1 MRKLTVFFFL
11 LPFITRAQLSSVAG
25 NSPADSLAAL
35 YFANQK
41 ETLAIHNGRIFYG
54 YPEVV
59 GEAFYPST
67 GFQKA
72 SLLFD
77 GTWYH
82 DVSIMYDTYLD
93 DIILVHPSLTVIR
106 LFSERVE
113 QFSFDGLNF
122 IRLNADKDHVLK
134 PGFYQ
139 RLVEG
144 NATILVHRSKKIEEN
159 IVDMRV
165 ERKFV
170 SATRY
175 FILKD
180 GVYHPIYR
188 QKFLFDI
195 LKVNRQAIVKH
206 LKSQGIRYK
215 DDQEKAIIAI
225 AQYFNQLRK

>member
-1 MRKLTVFFFL
+1 MRQLTVFFFL
-11 LPFITRAQLSSVAG
+11 LPFIVEGQHSQI
-25 NSPADSLAAL
+25 ADSPGVDSIAAF
-35 YFANQK
+35 YFANQG
-41 ETLAIHNGRIFYG
+41 ETLAIHNGRVFLG
-54 YPEVV
+54 YPGIV
-59 GEAFYPST
+59 GDAFYPST
-67 GFQKA
+67 AFQKG
-72 SLLFD
+72 SILFD

-82 DVSIMYDTYLD
+82 DVSIMYDIYQD
-93 DIILVHPSLTVIR
+93 DVILLHPGSTPIR
-106 LFSERVE
+106 LFSGRIA

-122 IRLNADKDHVLK
+122 VRLNADKDHVLK

-139 RLVEG
+139 HLVEG

-175 FILKD
+175 FILRD
-180 GVYHPIYR
+180 GAYHPIHR

-195 LKVNRQAIVKH
+195 LKVNRQAIIKH

-225 AQYFNQLRK
+225 AQYYNQLRK